1 MILEAC
7 VQEIEE
13 VKFAAKKGFK
23 RVELCSSL
31 ESGGLTPSKGT
42 IKQACKIKDIE
53 THVMIRPRAG
63 DFCYNFDE
71 IAIMKADI
79 KTCHK
84 MGATGVVFG
93 MLNENGKLALE
104 NIPLIQYAISKG
116 LEVTF
121 HRAFD
126 LISDK
131 DEAVRQLIS
140 WNVKRI
146 LTSGGGSNIMEGID
160 VLQDLSANYRD
171 QIEITAG
178 SGVDADNIH
187 FLNAAGIKAIHFS
200 ISRASK
206 SNNTFGFGFQRI
218 IDKEK
223 VTRILEAI

>member
-104 NIPLIQYAISKG
+104 NIPLIQCKPG
-116 LEVTF
+116 LF
-121 HRAFD
+121 ICIPM
-126 LISDK
+126 LP
-131 DEAVRQLIS
+131 VRKTQGKRHATII
-140 WNVKRI
+140 NARMKVKKN
-146 LTSGGGSNIMEGID
+146 GC
-160 VLQDLSANYRD
+160 
-171 QIEITAG
+171 
-178 SGVDADNIH
+178 
-187 FLNAAGIKAIHFS
+187 
-200 ISRASK
+200 K
-206 SNNTFGFGFQRI
+206 S
-218 IDKEK
+218 
-223 VTRILEAI
+223 

>member
-7 VQEIEE
+7 VEEIEE
-13 VKFAAKKGFK
+13 VKFAAKRGFK

-31 ESGGLTPSKGT
+31 ERGGLTPSKGT
-42 IKQACKIKDIE
+42 IKQACKIKEIE

-71 IAIMKADI
+71 ISIMKADI
-79 KTCHK
+79 KTSHK
-84 MGATGVVFG
+84 MGAKGVVFG
-93 MLNENGKLALE
+93 LLNENSKLALE

-140 WNVKRI
+140 WNVKRV
-146 LTSGGGSNIMEGID
+146 LTSGGGGNIMEGID
-160 VLQDLSANYRD
+160 ILQELSSTYQD
-171 QIEITAG
+171 QIEIMAG

-187 FLNAAGIKAIHFS
+187 FLKAAGIESIHFS
-200 ISRASK
+200 ISQNNK
-206 SNNTFGFGFQRI
+206 SNDRFGFGNQRTL
-218 IDKEK
+218 DKEK